1 MMNPV
6 CMQRR
11 EFLAGAAAASLI
23 LPHTVFGAN
32 KKLNVGF
39 IGMGGVMGGG
49 CAKSATTETQRGGFL

>member
-1 MMNPV
+1 
-6 CMQRR
+6 MQRR

-49 CAKSATTETQRGGFL
+49 RAKSATTETQRGGFL